1 MPHTY
6 TKVTGGRLFKNE
18 THDENGN
25 PTKRPQLSVSN
36 CEVLEDLK
44 KGDRVDIAG
53 WIKQEEG
60 TNEKVISITVTKKT
74 LVGPAPS
81 QSNNDDDIP
90 WG

>member
-6 TKVTGGRLFKNE
+6 TKVTGGKLFKNE
-18 THDENGN
+18 THDQHGN
-25 PTKRPQLSVSN
+25 PRKGPPLSVSN

-44 KGDRVDIAG
+44 KGDKVDIAA
-53 WIKQEEG
+53 WLNLIEG
-60 TNEKVISITVTKKT
+60 TNEKEISITVTKKT

-81 QSNNDDDIP
+81 QPSNDDDIP

>member
-1 MPHTY
+1 MPHQY
-6 TKVTGGRLFKNE
+6 TKVTGGRLFKND

-25 PTKRPQLSVSN
+25 PTKRPPLSVSN